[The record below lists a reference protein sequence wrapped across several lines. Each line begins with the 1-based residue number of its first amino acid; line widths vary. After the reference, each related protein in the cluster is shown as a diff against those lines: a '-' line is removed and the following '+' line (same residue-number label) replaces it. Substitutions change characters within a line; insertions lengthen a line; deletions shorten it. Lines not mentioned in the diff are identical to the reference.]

1 MVKQIILL
9 IVGVLF
15 SLASFADNAH
25 VPCNLTDPD
34 GAAKAAAKK
43 RVDEL
48 IRAPSSEIDEGDS
61 DSIDSDES

>member
-1 MVKQIILL
+1 MKQMILL
-9 IVGVLF
+9 VVGLLF
-15 SLASFADNAH
+15 SLSSFADNAH

-48 IRAPSSEIDEGDS
+48 IRVPSSEIDEGDS